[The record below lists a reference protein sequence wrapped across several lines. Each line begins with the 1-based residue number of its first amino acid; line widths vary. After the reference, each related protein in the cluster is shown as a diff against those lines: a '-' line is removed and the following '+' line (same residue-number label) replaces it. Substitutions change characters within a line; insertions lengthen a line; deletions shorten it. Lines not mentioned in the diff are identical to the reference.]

1 MNYSRNEFIDMIFV
15 LGEAN
20 KNCLLAQRLY
30 REKYPQRRTPDS
42 RSFRVVMDRFMTT
55 GSVDLP
61 KRNVANRVANEGK
74 ELEIL
79 LQIEEDPHIGSRRLA
94 LLSNVSQTTV
104 NRTTR
109 KYKYHPYHIELH
121 QELHNQD
128 FQLRVTFCEWLLRK
142 IEINPNFVNYIM
154 YSDEATF
161 KSNGAVNRHNMHYY
175 ATENPHWVREV
186 QHQNHWSLNVWCGIH
201 NNRIIGPYF
210 FNEPLNGHSY
220 RVFLQQQLPELLE
233 EVNLQERQ
241 SMWFQQ
247 DGAPPHFHR
256 AVREYLDQEYPQR
269 WIGRG
274 GFVAWPPR
282 SCDLTPLD
290 FFLWGYL
297 KDKVYATKPTTREDM
312 IIRIRDA
319 CQTVTPGMLYH
330 VRQNII
336 KRINICI
343 EQGGH
348 IFEHLLNRN

>member
-241 SMWFQQ
+241 SM
-247 DGAPPHFHR
+247 
-256 AVREYLDQEYPQR
+256 
-269 WIGRG
+269 
-274 GFVAWPPR
+274 
-282 SCDLTPLD
+282 
-290 FFLWGYL
+290 
-297 KDKVYATKPTTREDM
+297 
-312 IIRIRDA
+312 
-319 CQTVTPGMLYH
+319 
-330 VRQNII
+330 
-336 KRINICI
+336 
-343 EQGGH
+343 
-348 IFEHLLNRN
+348 